1 MKAIL
6 RILAAGF
13 LVLGLWRPSPAAA
26 QTQTYPCETV
36 MQFGTGVST
45 NTGAKFRP
53 GSVSPPF
60 VGLGAIF
67 PNAGDVFVLTDPPP
81 AWLVNSA
88 SADSQW
94 IGPSASTAGDVSGVY
109 IYYLPIVAPCAGARI
124 TGRYAASENGAV
136 RLNGAPTA
144 FPTPVN
150 GSTAWTTFSFNNL
163 LAGLNRLEF
172 VVTNNVGG
180 RGDVTGLRAELTVTA
195 TCCPCIE
202 LTCPTDIFLTTCA
215 TGATANFSITGTNRC
230 YTNLTINCV
239 LAAAETFPVTPS
251 TIFPIGTN
259 AVRCTGADTVGH
271 RASCSFR
278 VVVNRD
284 TQPPEIRCP
293 QDIVYLCQGGG
304 TNVFYSPTATDGAG
318 ADPIVTC
325 VPPSGSFFPPGTN
338 QVTCEARDAC
348 GQIGR
353 CSFRV
358 LILPNGFTKT
368 LQAGVAD
375 NFSPAGL
382 EPTTPGPCVLGGG
395 FFTGMPFDTAVPS
408 RHLSHSF
415 GGLPSSVTA
424 AKLIL
429 HMKPLGTASQDDVLR
444 IGLQTCSPP
453 GVWAFTQTVAT
464 LPAAGGTWAANA
476 PTTFALDLAALPGGV
491 NLLALINTSQRL
503 EFAVGTDTLV
513 DYARLEVTYCG
524 PQGTLSGVPYSL
536 NNVRAVH
543 QGNGISWQT
552 INSNGPPPTIALD
565 IGGADGYRFNYP
577 SVLDGLRVCKT
588 LEPLTVVCS
597 KPGGLTVTAR
607 ILDIPVPGQPFESV
621 LLEQPGNPIGK
632 KIEVWNGDQLV
643 THHFFAGSGSTE
655 ADVPGDA
662 CVVSQG
668 FAKDHYFVNFASP
681 QLIVL
686 PFASAATQV
695 SGAVGP
701 QFTGTS
707 VRLYFR
713 PPVTLYGFESAAK
726 PVITLGSNS
735 SPLSVGDVSL
745 LHHDTWI
752 DGFGLQQ
759 LTISDTI
766 YSQAIIGAQRKPYGD
781 CVRLSIPGPI
791 GWSLELNGV
800 ADFCEFP
807 DFGAPSCNNGYVDVG
822 LYPQFPPLPVNTTA
836 RMANLRITPTALPFD
851 DCHIQYTAESAL
863 TGEEVSYSLTIN
875 REVGGPIGLRN
886 ISEANFSK
894 WPLSVEGSLGA
905 EYFNVVLPA
914 HTVITV
920 GGQNY
925 TANGVSFN
933 ASGTFIGLDFAN
945 VCLETT
951 LQQKMSFK
959 SFSSTG
965 SNLPPACVTL
975 ACPTNVIVNATNEA
989 GAFATFNP
997 SGATRCGSNVVVT
1010 CEPPSGAFF
1019 PPGLTVV
1026 HCSAVDSQGSQDECR
1041 FLVTVNPAL
1050 QLRATA
1056 VRPDLLELRWTGD
1069 GIVEF
1074 TEGLIGPAAWRAIT
1088 SPTESNGV
1096 ERLIRVVP
1104 SGDRRFFRLRQP

>member
-1 MKAIL
+1 MNAISAA
-6 RILAAGF
+6 LAAVALAIGC
-13 LVLGLWRPSPAAA
+13 LLPIRAKA

-36 MQFGTGVST
+36 MQFGTGMTT
-45 NTGAKFRP
+45 NGAKLRP
-53 GSVSPPF
+53 GSLSSPF
-60 VGLGAIF
+60 VGVGAIF
-67 PNAGDVFVLTDPPP
+67 PDPGNTYVLTNPLA
-81 AWLVNSA
+81 AWLDNAA
-88 SADSQW
+88 SPDSQW
-94 IGPSASTAGDVSGVY
+94 IGPSPSTGDDSSGVY
-109 IYYLPIVAPCAGARI
+109 IYYLPVISPCAGARI
-124 TGRYAASENGAV
+124 TGRYAASDNGAV
-136 RLNGAPTA
+136 RLNGAPA
-144 FPTPVN
+144 VFPTPVN
-150 GSTAWTTFSFNNL
+150 GDATWTTFTFNNL
-163 LAGLNRLEF
+163 LSGLNRLEF
-172 VVTNNVGG
+172 LVTNNVGG
-180 RGDVTGLRAELTVTA
+180 RPNATGLRAELTVTA

-202 LTCPTDIFLTTCA
+202 LNCPADIFLTTCA
-215 TGATANFSITGTNRC
+215 TGAAANFSITGTNRC
-230 YTNLTINCV
+230 YTNLTVNCV

-251 TIFPIGTN
+251 TILPLGTN
-259 AVRCTGADTVGH
+259 SVRCTGTDTVGH

-284 TQPPEIRCP
+284 TQPPGIRCP

-304 TNVFYSPTATDGAG
+304 TNVFYAPTATDASGA
-318 ADPIVTC
+318 APIVTC

-415 GGLPSSVTA
+415 GGLPSSITA

-453 GVWAFTQTVAT
+453 GVWAFAQAVAT
-464 LPAAGGTWAANA
+464 LPAAGGTWGANA
-476 PTTFALDLAALPGGV
+476 PTTFALDLAALPGGL
-491 NLLALINTSQRL
+491 NLLALINASQRL

-513 DYARLEVTYCG
+513 DFARLEVTYCG
-524 PQGTLSGVPYSL
+524 PQSAFSGVPYSL
-536 NNVRAVH
+536 SNVQAVH
-543 QGNGISWQT
+543 QGDGISWRT
-552 INSNGPPPTIALD
+552 LDSNGPPPTIALD
-565 IGGADGYRFNYP
+565 VGRADGFCFNYP
-577 SVLDGLRVCKT
+577 SVVDGLRICKT
-588 LEPLTVVCS
+588 LHPLTVVHP

-643 THHFFAGSGSTE
+643 TRHFFAGSGSTE

-686 PFASAATQV
+686 PFASAATRV
-695 SGAVGP
+695 SGGVGP
-701 QFTGTS
+701 DFTGTS

-713 PPVTLYGFESAAK
+713 PPVTLHGLDSAAQ

-735 SPLSVGDVSL
+735 SPLGLGSISL
-745 LHHDTWI
+745 LQNDTWI

-759 LTISDTI
+759 LTVSDTI
-766 YSQAIIGAQRKPYGD
+766 YSQAVIGAQRNPYGD
-781 CVRLSIPGPI
+781 CIQLSIPGPI
-791 GWSLELNGV
+791 DWSLELNGV
-800 ADFCEFP
+800 ADFCEYP
-807 DFGAPSCNNGYVDVG
+807 DFGAPQCNDGYVDVA
-822 LYPQFPPLPVNTTA
+822 LHPQFPPFPDNMTGK
-836 RMANLRITPTALPFD
+836 MANLRITPTALPFD
-851 DCHIQYTAESAL
+851 DCHIQYTAESSMIG
-863 TGEEVSYSLTIN
+863 GETSYSLTIN

-894 WPLSVEGSLGA
+894 WPLAVEGILGPEFFYVA
-905 EYFNVVLPA
+905 LPA
-914 HTVITV
+914 HTVVTV
-920 GGQNY
+920 GEQNY
-925 TANGVSFN
+925 TADGVSFN
-933 ASGTFIGLDFAN
+933 ASGSFIGLDFAK
-945 VCLETT
+945 VCIETT

-959 SFSSTG
+959 GFSLTG
-965 SNLPPACVTL
+965 SNLPPDCVTL
-975 ACPTNVIVNATNEA
+975 TCPTNVLVNATNEA
-989 GAFATFNP
+989 GAIVTFNP

-1074 TEGLIGPAAWRAIT
+1074 TESLIGPAAWREIT

-1096 ERLIRVVP
+1096 ERLIRVAP
-1104 SGDRRFFRLRQP
+1104 SGEHRFFRLRGP

>member
-1 MKAIL
+1 MNAISA
-6 RILAAGF
+6 ILAAVALTVGCLF
-13 LVLGLWRPSPAAA
+13 AERADA

-36 MQFGTGVST
+36 MQFGTGMTT
-45 NTGAKFRP
+45 NGAKLRP
-53 GSVSPPF
+53 GSLSSPF
-60 VGLGAIF
+60 VGVGAIF
-67 PNAGDVFVLTDPPP
+67 PDPGNTYVLTNPLA
-81 AWLVNSA
+81 AWIANGA

-94 IGPSASTAGDVSGVY
+94 IGPSPSTGDDSSGVY
-109 IYYLPIVAPCAGARI
+109 IYYLPVISPCAGARI
-124 TGRYAASENGAV
+124 TGRYAASDNGAV
-136 RLNGAPTA
+136 RLNGAPA
-144 FPTPVN
+144 VFPTPAN
-150 GSTAWTTFSFNNL
+150 GDAAWTTFTFNNL
-163 LAGLNRLEF
+163 LSGLNRLEF
-172 VVTNNVGG
+172 LVTNNAGG
-180 RGDVTGLRAELTVTA
+180 RPNATGLRAELTVTA

-202 LTCPTDIFLTTCA
+202 LACPADIFLTTCA
-215 TGATANFSITGTNRC
+215 TGVAANFSITGTNRC

-259 AVRCTGADTVGH
+259 AVRCTGTDTVGH

-284 TQPPEIRCP
+284 TRPPEIRCP

-304 TNVFYSPTATDGAG
+304 TNVFYAPTATDGTG
-318 ADPIVTC
+318 AAPIVTC

-415 GGLPSSVTA
+415 GGLPSSITA

-429 HMKPLGTASQDDVLR
+429 RMKPLGAASQDDVLR

-453 GVWAFTQTVAT
+453 GVWAFTQAVAT
-464 LPAAGGTWAANA
+464 LPAAGGSWVANA

-491 NLLALINTSQRL
+491 NLLASINSAQRL

-524 PQGTLSGVPYSL
+524 PQSTLSGVPYSL
-536 NNVRAVH
+536 SNVRAVH
-543 QGNGISWQT
+543 QGDGVSWRT
-552 INSNGPPPTIALD
+552 LDSNGPPPTIALD
-565 IGGADGYRFNYP
+565 IGQADGIRFNYP
-577 SVLDGLRVCKT
+577 SVLDGLRICKT
-588 LEPLTVVCS
+588 VEPLTVVFP

-607 ILDIPVPGQPFESV
+607 ILDIPVPGRPYESV
-621 LLEQPGNPIGK
+621 LLEQPGNQIGK

-643 THHFFAGSGSTE
+643 SRHFFAGSGSTE

-681 QLIVL
+681 QFIGL
-686 PFASAATQV
+686 PFASAATLV
-695 SGAVGP
+695 SGSAGP
-701 QFTGTS
+701 DFTGTS

-713 PPVTLYGFESAAK
+713 PPITLNGLDSAAQ
-726 PVITLGSNS
+726 PVITLGANT
-735 SPLSVGDVSL
+735 LSVDSISL

-752 DGFGLQQ
+752 GGFGPQQ

-766 YSQAIIGAQRKPYGD
+766 YSQAGIGAQRKPYGD
-781 CVRLSIPGPI
+781 CISLSIGGAI
-791 GWSLELNGV
+791 FWTLELNGV

-807 DFGAPSCNNGYVDVG
+807 DFGAPQCNNGYVDVG
-822 LYPQFPPLPVNTTA
+822 LYPQLPPNFGNTTSKIC
-836 RMANLRITPTALPFD
+836 NLRITPTALPFD
-851 DCHIQYTAESAL
+851 DCHIQFTAESAL
-863 TGEEVSYSLTIN
+863 VGGETSYSLTIN

-886 ISEANFSK
+886 ISAANFSK
-894 WPLSVEGSLGA
+894 WPLAVMGAMWVERCD
-905 EYFNVVLPA
+905 VVLPA
-914 HTVITV
+914 HTVVTV
-920 GGQNY
+920 GAQSY
-925 TANGVSFN
+925 TANGVSFH
-933 ASGTFIGLDFAN
+933 ASGTFSTPDFAR
-945 VCLETT
+945 VCMETT
-951 LQQKMSFK
+951 LQRQMSFK

-965 SNLPPACVTL
+965 SSFTPECLTL
-975 ACPTNVIVNATNEA
+975 TCPTNVIVNATNES
-989 GAFATFNP
+989 GAFVTFNP

-1010 CEPPSGAFF
+1010 CEPPSGSVFA
-1019 PPGLTVV
+1019 PGLTVV
-1026 HCSAVDSQGSQDECR
+1026 HCSAIDSQGSQDECR
-1041 FLVTVNPAL
+1041 LLVTVNPPL
-1050 QLRATA
+1050 RLRATA
-1056 VRPDLLELRWTGD
+1056 LRPDLIELRWTGD
-1069 GIVEF
+1069 SILEF
-1074 TEGLIGPAAWRAIT
+1074 KESLIPTAPWREVSGRTEFD
-1088 SPTESNGV
+1088 GV
-1096 ERLIRVVP
+1096 ERVYRAGP
-1104 SGDRRFFRLRQP
+1104 AGSQGFFRLRQP